1 MIRLIIHASN
11 MYMLWQ
17 LLKHV
22 EKKHVNIQFSTNLS
36 VKCYR
41 QSEMKN
47 DFPEIKSMIKSYSIT
62 FLLWLQ
68 RPIFLCDT
76 ISTHM
81 TLKSC

>member
-1 MIRLIIHASN
+1 

-22 EKKHVNIQFSTNLS
+22 KKKHVNIQFSTNLS

-41 QSEMKN
+41 QREMKN

-62 FLLWLQ
+62 FWLWLQ

-76 ISTHM
+76 IFTHM
-81 TLKSC
+81 TLKPC

>member
-1 MIRLIIHASN
+1 MTIIEAC
-11 MYMLWQ
+11 
-17 LLKHV
+17 

-41 QSEMKN
+41 QWEMKN
-47 DFPEIKSMIKSYSIT
+47 DFPEIKSKIKSYSIT

-76 ISTHM
+76 IFTHM

>member
-1 MIRLIIHASN
+1 MTIIEAC
-11 MYMLWQ
+11 
-17 LLKHV
+17 

-36 VKCYR
+36 VKCYQQR
-41 QSEMKN
+41 EMKN
-47 DFPEIKSMIKSYSIT
+47 DFPEIKSTIKSYSIT

-81 TLKSC
+81 TLNKC

>member
-1 MIRLIIHASN
+1 MTIIEAC
-11 MYMLWQ
+11 
-17 LLKHV
+17 
-22 EKKHVNIQFSTNLS
+22 EKKHVNIQFNTNLS

-41 QSEMKN
+41 QREMKN

-68 RPIFLCDT
+68 RPIFLCD
-76 ISTHM
+76 IIFTHM